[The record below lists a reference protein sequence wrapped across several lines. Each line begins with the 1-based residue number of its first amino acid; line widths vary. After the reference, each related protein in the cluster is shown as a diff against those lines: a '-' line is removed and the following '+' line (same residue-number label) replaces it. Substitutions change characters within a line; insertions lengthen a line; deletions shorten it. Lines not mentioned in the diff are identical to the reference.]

1 MPASIDKRKAAT
13 GSDAGGSGT
22 AAAKSAKKSPAAAV
36 PRQVNVSA
44 ETRGALARA
53 VFCLEHWPLTEATDT
68 MPSAETAKNLRLALT
83 AKGLPAKHEAI
94 LRALSDTL
102 ASTEGKELVASITDP
117 IDLGWW
123 LDNKAL
129 AAGACAN
136 VFKPASV

>member
-1 MPASIDKRKAAT
+1 VGSTLWSIQKAFHEPT
-13 GSDAGGSGT
+13 HSLRT
-22 AAAKSAKKSPAAAV
+22 NEEYLI
-36 PRQVNVSA
+36 VNVSA

-83 AKGLPAKHEAI
+83 AKGLPAKHDAI